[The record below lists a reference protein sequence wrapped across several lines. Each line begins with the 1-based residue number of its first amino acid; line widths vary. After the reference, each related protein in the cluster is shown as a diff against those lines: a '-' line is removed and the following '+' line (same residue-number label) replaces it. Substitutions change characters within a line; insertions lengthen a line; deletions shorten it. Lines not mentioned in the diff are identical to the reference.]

1 MWYLCVFY
9 HRLLDYRRPE
19 VQSLAELFG
28 GPGAGD
34 AVEWRMPENH
44 HEDSP
49 FHLVRLPGDERLAAQ
64 IANRIPSISRLCR
77 TLHALGLLV
86 KGIFELWGQGA
97 TYDELEKAI
106 REYPDERKLPY
117 LTPESSFK
125 IVVDSFGKVISFEEQ
140 NEIIKGFTYIPFEGR
155 VNLKKPEHKFFVL
168 ETDDYGSQN
177 GLPPVVQKTVFFG
190 REVGAADRHL
200 LPTYQLK
207 SRKYIGPTAMDCEM
221 AFLMAN
227 QGLARTGKLVYDPF
241 VGTGSILV
249 AAAHFGAMTMFF
261 QGADIDIRVVRD
273 GRGPDCNIWSNF
285 EQYKLPEPLCVL
297 RADNNLPPWRPGLK
311 EIFDAIICDP
321 PYGVRAGGRKSGG
334 RKLLKGIIPPYT
346 VPDEKRENH
355 IPSTAP
361 YSLAECVHDLLHLAA
376 RMLVVGGR
384 LVFFYPMLR
393 EDDAAGVAKFPEHP
407 CFKLVS
413 SCEQILSLRYSRVL
427 LTMVKVGPYT
437 EEVERMG
444 EERHQEFRE
453 NHQKWMEEGNLHTA
467 VFSPA
472 EHDKKP
478 ESDRGSKPKYRG
490 KFTSQRQLVQ
500 GTGQPH
506 TRSRCRS
513 DRHEGIPMDRINLI
527 REVIA
532 DLTMVQQGEESKGG
546 TMKAGWTRR
555 VRKVEEKEAKK
566 STIVAHIGYG
576 SNGTS
581 KDVSGMAL
589 RLRPTVLGRGGAS
602 SQQPET
608 IA

>member
-28 GPGAGD
+28 GPGSGD

-64 IANRIPSISRLCR
+64 IANRS
-77 TLHALGLLV
+77 LLV
-86 KGIFELWGQGA
+86 KGIYELWGQGA

-177 GLPPVVQKTVFFG
+177 GLPPVVQKTIFFG

-227 QGLARTGKLVYDPF
+227 QGLAQPGKLVYDPF

-249 AAAHFGAMTMFF
+249 AAAHFGAMTMVCAYCRNKYIAVLLLVNVSLIKFF

-393 EDDAAGVAKFPEHP
+393 EDDAAGVSKFPEHP

-453 NHQKWMEEGNLHTA
+453 NHQKWMEEGNLHSA

-490 KFTSQRQLVQ
+490 KYV
-500 GTGQPH
+500 
-506 TRSRCRS
+506 
-513 DRHEGIPMDRINLI
+513 
-527 REVIA
+527 
-532 DLTMVQQGEESKGG
+532 
-546 TMKAGWTRR
+546 
-555 VRKVEEKEAKK
+555 
-566 STIVAHIGYG
+566 
-576 SNGTS
+576 
-581 KDVSGMAL
+581 
-589 RLRPTVLGRGGAS
+589 
-602 SQQPET
+602 
-608 IA
+608 

>member
-28 GPGAGD
+28 GPGGGA

-64 IANRIPSISRLCR
+64 IANRS
-77 TLHALGLLV
+77 LLV
-86 KGIFELWGQGA
+86 KGIYELWGQGA

-106 REYPDERKLPY
+106 RAYPDERKLPY

-125 IVVDSFGKVISFEEQ
+125 IIVDSFGKAVSFEEQ
-140 NEIIKGFTYIPFEGR
+140 NAIIKRFTYIPFEGR
-155 VNLKKPEHKFFVL
+155 VNLKKPDHKFFVL
-168 ETDDYGSQN
+168 ETDDYGPQN
-177 GLPPVVQKTVFFG
+177 GLPPVAQKTVFFG
-190 REVGAADRHL
+190 RLVGAADRHVV
-200 LPTYQLK
+200 PTYELK

-227 QGLARTGKLVYDPF
+227 QGLAQPGKLVYDPF

-249 AAAHFGAMTMFF
+249 AAAHFGAMTM
-261 QGADIDIRVVRD
+261 GADIDIRVVRD

-334 RKLLKGIIPPYT
+334 RKLLKGIIPPYI
-346 VPDEKRENH
+346 VPDDKRENH

-361 YSLAECVHDLLHLAA
+361 YSLAECVHDLLLLAA
-376 RMLVVGGR
+376 RMLVIGGR
-384 LVFFYPMLR
+384 LVFFYPVLR
-393 EDDAAGVAKFPEHP
+393 EDDVADVAKFPEHP
-407 CFKLVS
+407 CFKLFS

-437 EEVERMG
+437 DEVERIG

-453 NHQKWMEEGNLHTA
+453 KHQKWMEEGNLHSA

-472 EHDKKP
+472 EHDGKP
-478 ESDRGSKPKYRG
+478 KFDKDSKPKYRG
-490 KFTSQRQLVQ
+490 KYV
-500 GTGQPH
+500 
-506 TRSRCRS
+506 
-513 DRHEGIPMDRINLI
+513 
-527 REVIA
+527 
-532 DLTMVQQGEESKGG
+532 
-546 TMKAGWTRR
+546 
-555 VRKVEEKEAKK
+555 
-566 STIVAHIGYG
+566 
-576 SNGTS
+576 
-581 KDVSGMAL
+581 
-589 RLRPTVLGRGGAS
+589 
-602 SQQPET
+602 
-608 IA
+608 

>member
-64 IANRIPSISRLCR
+64 IANRS
-77 TLHALGLLV
+77 LLV

-227 QGLARTGKLVYDPF
+227 QGLARPGKLVYDPF

-249 AAAHFGAMTMFF
+249 AAAHFGAMTM
-261 QGADIDIRVVRD
+261 
-273 GRGPDCNIWSNF
+273 
-285 EQYKLPEPLCVL
+285 
-297 RADNNLPPWRPGLK
+297 
-311 EIFDAIICDP
+311 
-321 PYGVRAGGRKSGG
+321 
-334 RKLLKGIIPPYT
+334 
-346 VPDEKRENH
+346 
-355 IPSTAP
+355 
-361 YSLAECVHDLLHLAA
+361 
-376 RMLVVGGR
+376 
-384 LVFFYPMLR
+384 
-393 EDDAAGVAKFPEHP
+393 
-407 CFKLVS
+407 
-413 SCEQILSLRYSRVL
+413 IL
-427 LTMVKVGPYT
+427 
-437 EEVERMG
+437 
-444 EERHQEFRE
+444 
-453 NHQKWMEEGNLHTA
+453 
-467 VFSPA
+467 
-472 EHDKKP
+472 
-478 ESDRGSKPKYRG
+478 
-490 KFTSQRQLVQ
+490 
-500 GTGQPH
+500 
-506 TRSRCRS
+506 
-513 DRHEGIPMDRINLI
+513 I
-527 REVIA
+527 
-532 DLTMVQQGEESKGG
+532 
-546 TMKAGWTRR
+546 
-555 VRKVEEKEAKK
+555 
-566 STIVAHIGYG
+566 
-576 SNGTS
+576 
-581 KDVSGMAL
+581 
-589 RLRPTVLGRGGAS
+589 
-602 SQQPET
+602 
-608 IA
+608 